1 MLGPL
6 ANCLES
12 LEQQTSRYKTKWFI
26 YNEYGNDGF
35 MQLNFLEF
43 PNLEQEKAY
52 NFLVEHLLHDM
63 DIKFDMHTYHA

>member
-1 MLGPL
+1 M
-6 ANCLES
+6 
-12 LEQQTSRYKTKWFI
+12 YKTKWFI

-35 MQLNFLEF
+35 MSLNFLGF
-43 PNLEQEKAY
+43 PILEQEKAY